1 MARGSESQ
9 GVAMNDP
16 ASPRQPSVPDDARV
30 RPVVF
35 VRRGFYLSLGVL
47 GAAAAAAAVYTA
59 RGVLIWAVVALFL
72 AVSLDP
78 AVRLLIRWHLS
89 RGTAVLVVIVVAL
102 GLG

>member
-1 MARGSESQ
+1 
-9 GVAMNDP
+9 
-16 ASPRQPSVPDDARV
+16 VPDDARV
-30 RPVVF
+30 RLVVF